1 VKIGLLKELKK
12 DEKCVALT
20 PQDIAWLIK
29 NDFSVY
35 VQSSAGLETQISDQD
50 YIDAGAK
57 VLKTP
62 KQIIDHSHV
71 IIGLNLQHSLQRSI
85 KYLQPHHTIISM
97 FDPFNNLKFLTKLNK
112 QKSTVF
118 ALEMLPRIT
127 RAQSMDVLSTIGTIA
142 GYQAV
147 ISAAD
152 LSPQLL
158 PMMITAAGTLS
169 PARVLVIGAGV
180 AGLQACATAKRL
192 GAIVE
197 AYDVREATQEQIIS
211 VGAKPVSLH
220 INENNLENSQ
230 GYTNEPSK
238 SFIKLQQ
245 QGLEPV
251 LLNKDIVIT
260 TASIPGKKA
269 PTLISEVM
277 IEQMKKGSVIIDLA
291 ASSGG
296 NTELT
301 EIGEIIEYEGVT
313 IVGIDNISSYKSLH
327 ASQMFGN
334 NIRNFINL
342 LQQNTMESAA
352 FKDDIL
358 LESCICQAGHFVN
371 PSLKKLAKKLKE
383 TV

>member
-1 VKIGLLKELKK
+1 MKIGLLKELKK
-12 DEKCVALT
+12 DERCVALT
-20 PQDIAWLIK
+20 PQDVAWLIK
-29 NDFSVY
+29 NDFSVS
-35 VQSSAGLETQISDQD
+35 VQSGTGSDAQISDQD
-50 YIDAGAK
+50 YLKVGAE
-57 VLKTP
+57 VLKTQ
-62 KQIIDHSHV
+62 KQILDQAQI
-71 IIGLNLQHSLQRSI
+71 IIGLNLHHSLQRSI
-85 KYLQPHHTIISM
+85 KYLQEKHILVSM
-97 FDPFNNLKFLTKLNK
+97 FDPFNNIKFLNKLNK
-112 QKSTVF
+112 QRTTVF

-211 VGAKPVSLH
+211 VGAKPVSLNL
-220 INENNLENSQ
+220 IADNLENSQ
-230 GYTNEPSK
+230 GYANEPSK
-238 SFIKLQQ
+238 NFLKLQQ
-245 QGLEPV
+245 QGLEQV

-269 PTLISEVM
+269 PILMTEDM
-277 IEQMKKGSVIIDLA
+277 IEKMKKGSVIIDLA
-291 ASSGG
+291 AASGG

-301 EIGEIIEYEGVT
+301 EVGEIIEYEGIT
-313 IVGIDNISSYKSLH
+313 IVGIDNITSYKSLH

-342 LQQNTMESAA
+342 LQQNTDESAA

-358 LESCICQAGHFVN
+358 LESCICQQGQFIN
-371 PSLKKLAKKLKE
+371 QSLKKLAKKVKE